1 MADRDFVFT
10 YDTVEYHVA
19 DLTLAE
25 AQDLEEK
32 LGIVWGQLAPVMRAK
47 HRLALMAVFLRRDHS
62 EDEVAKILD
71 TVTLFET
78 EKMWRVVELDLPD
91 SYENGIPL
99 AEGGPSTPT
108 S

>member
-1 MADRDFVFT
+1 MADRDFIFT
-10 YDTVEYHVA
+10 YDTVEYHVG

-25 AQDLEEK
+25 AETVEET
-32 LGIVWGQLAPVMRAK
+32 LSIGWGQLAPVARAK

-62 EDEVAKILD
+62 EDEVAKILG
-71 TVTLFET
+71 TLTLYET

-99 AEGGPSTPT
+99 AGGEPSTPT